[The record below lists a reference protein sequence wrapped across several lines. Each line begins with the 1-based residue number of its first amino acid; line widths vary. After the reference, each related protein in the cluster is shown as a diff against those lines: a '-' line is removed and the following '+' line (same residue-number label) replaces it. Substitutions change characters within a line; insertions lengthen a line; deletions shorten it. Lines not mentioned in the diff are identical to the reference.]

1 MSIRRAAA
9 LVPLLAALLAIAP
22 ATAQPIVPP
31 RQDDEVTLTLR
42 AEAYVETVTASV
54 TVAFDTALEGAGM
67 ATMRDTLNKILAGL
81 AADSSWR
88 FTRFDRVVDPAGLE
102 RWRVA
107 AEARLPESALAGLAD
122 KAKAASRPGIQVH
135 LDSVDFS
142 PTLAERETG
151 YASLRAELYRQA
163 EGELARLKS
172 AVADRPYRIKRVSFQ
187 EDGSV
192 PQPPRPLASMQMR
205 AEMAPADAGSGFAA
219 AEPAAARH
227 IGLTALVTLG
237 ATAP

>member
-1 MSIRRAAA
+1 MSIRRAVA
-9 LVPLLAALLAIAP
+9 LVPLLAALLSIAP
-22 ATAQPIVPP
+22 AAAQPIVP

-42 AEAYVETVTASV
+42 AEAYVETATASV

-151 YASLRAELYRQA
+151 YATLRAELYRQA

-187 EDGSV
+187 EDGGV

-205 AEMAPADAGSGFAA
+205 AEMAPADAGSGLAA

-227 IGLTALVTLG
+227 IGLTALVTLA